1 LRAAAKT
8 TGTLGKEAD
17 WLATSGPA
25 LPVRGTQNRLTSR
38 EGIEEMAA
46 RRPNTRMLMLGGG
59 HVVHVDNA
67 AAFNEAG
74 RRFL

>member
-1 LRAAAKT
+1 
-8 TGTLGKEAD
+8 
-17 WLATSGPA
+17 
-25 LPVRGTQNRLTSR
+25 
-38 EGIEEMAA
+38 
-46 RRPNTRMLMLGGG
+46 MLGGG